1 MAKEYDIPAPNFLM
15 DLAFGEA
22 GEDVLRK
29 FIQDIASGDIEVK
42 TDRYRNGKMV
52 IETEQWPR
60 RQLSPEGEEIW
71 VLSGI
76 NVTTATWWVYQY
88 HLDGAF
94 LVVAVDRIK
103 RYLREN
109 YSALRKTTFASSS
122 DNPARGFLLLPAQVS
137 DLVLHEKYDSSATRA

>member
-1 MAKEYDIPAPNFLM
+1 MTNRYDIQAPHFPT

-22 GEDVLRK
+22 GEDVVRAFLD
-29 FIQDIASGDIEVK
+29 DISSGDIEVK

-60 RQLSPEGEEIW
+60 RRLNEDGTEQW

-76 NVTTATWWVYQY
+76 NVTTAKWWVYQY

-94 LVVAVDRIK
+94 LVVAVPRIK
-103 RYLREN
+103 RYLRKN

-122 DNPARGFLLLPAQVS
+122 DNPSRGYLLLPAQVS
-137 DLVLHEKYDSSATRA
+137 ELVFNEEYDAR

>member
-1 MAKEYDIPAPNFLM
+1 MTNRFDIQAPNFLK

-22 GEDVLRK
+22 GEDVVRK
-29 FIQDIASGDIEVK
+29 FIEDIASGDIEVK

-60 RQLSPEGEEIW
+60 QRLKEDGTEDW
-71 VLSGI
+71 VVSGI
-76 NVTTATWWVYQY
+76 NVTTAKWWVYQY

-103 RYLREN
+103 RYLRKN
-109 YSALRKTTFASSS
+109 YSTLSKVTFASSS
-122 DNPARGFLLLPAQVS
+122 DNPSKGFLLLPAHVS
-137 DLVLHEKYDSSATRA
+137 DLVLSEKYDAE